1 MNLKKRL
8 NYVTTLLSP
17 SFINFYLKNKQT
29 PVADALTYVK
39 LKKEARAFLDQYQ
52 VQPTNSEKITSFG
65 FVGSKALKMH
75 HH

>member
-39 LKKEARAFLDQYQ
+39 LKKKPQRFLINIKYKRQAAK
-52 VQPTNSEKITSFG
+52 KIT
-65 FVGSKALKMH
+65 
-75 HH
+75 